1 MVVLVGTL
9 DTKGEEYGW
18 VRDRLRARGVGT
30 LLVDT
35 GIVGPPRVRPDVA
48 RDEVARAAGSDVARL
63 AADGDRGAAVTVMA
77 RGAARVVTELHAAGR
92 LHAVL
97 AVGGSGGTSIATR
110 AMRELP
116 LGVPK
121 LMVSSM
127 AAGDV
132 SPYVGSTDIAMMYSI
147 VDIAGVNRVSRPV
160 LANAADAAAGMAQG
174 YATAVRAERSVEF
187 AEGER
192 PLVAASMAGVTTPG
206 VDAARARLTELGYE
220 VLVFHASGTGGRS
233 LEELAGRGLFAG
245 VLDLTLCEIA
255 DDALGG
261 ILTAGPDRLSAA
273 GRAGLP
279 QVVAPGALDMIKFGP
294 RDTVPE
300 AFLDRHVLVHNPS
313 ITVVRT
319 TAEEAADLGRRV
331 AAKLRTATGPTTLYL
346 PRRGLSTL
354 GAPGGPYH
362 DPALDETLFAALR
375 EGVRGSAVEV
385 VEMDTHLND
394 PEFGR
399 AAADRLHAAIGDAA
413 VGATAADD
421 AAAAGAAHPE
431 EQGAAQPGRR

>member
-1 MVVLVGTL
+1 MPIVVLVGTL

-18 VRDRLRARGVGT
+18 VRDRLRARGVET
-30 LLVDT
+30 LIVDT
-35 GIVGPPRVRPDVA
+35 GIMGTPRVPPDIP
-48 RDEVARAAGSDVARL
+48 RDVVARAAGSDVTRL
-63 AADGDRGAAVTVMA
+63 ARDGDRGAAVTVMA
-77 RGAARVVTELHAAGR
+77 QGAARVVTELHASGR

-127 AAGDV
+127 AAGNV
-132 SPYVGSTDIAMMYSI
+132 SPYVGSTDIAMLYSI
-147 VDIAGVNRVSRPV
+147 VDIAGVNRVSRPI

-174 YATAVRAERSVEF
+174 YATAARAERAVELST
-187 AEGER
+187 GDR

-245 VLDLTLCEIA
+245 VLDLTLCELA

-261 ILTAGPDRLSAA
+261 LLTAGPDRLRAA
-273 GRAGLP
+273 GQAGVP
-279 QVVAPGALDMIKFGP
+279 QVVSLGALDMIKFGP
-294 RDTVPE
+294 PETVPE
-300 AFLDRHVLVHNPS
+300 RYRGRHVRVHNPS

-319 TAEEAADLGRRV
+319 TAEEATELGRRI
-331 AAKLRTATGPTTLYL
+331 AAKLRAAIGPTILFL
-346 PRRGLSTL
+346 PLHGLSTL

-362 DPALDETLFAALR
+362 APELDQALFDALR
-375 EGVRGSAVEV
+375 NGLRGSSVEIV
-385 VEMDTHLND
+385 NAATHLND
-394 PEFGR
+394 PDFGR
-399 AAADRLHAAIGDAA
+399 TTADRLHALIGDAA
-413 VGATAADD
+413 TAPAKT
-421 AAAAGAAHPE
+421 E
-431 EQGAAQPGRR
+431 IRT